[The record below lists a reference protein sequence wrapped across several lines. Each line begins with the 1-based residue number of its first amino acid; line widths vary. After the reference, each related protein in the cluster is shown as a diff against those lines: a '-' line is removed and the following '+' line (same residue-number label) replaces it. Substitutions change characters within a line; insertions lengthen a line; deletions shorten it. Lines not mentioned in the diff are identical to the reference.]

1 MEQALTAHY
10 NTSNYSSNWSHC
22 KEFIPLWADAPHLD
36 LQQQEPGLKIAATQ
50 CSQQPP
56 GGPKFKWFHT
66 LVFRALSSYR
76 LKKEVLVA
84 KYCLSLLCL
93 SPLRQKSH
101 FLWINSCFCL
111 MNSPFFLSV
120 FIHLLFLVY
129 LSAFSFSHSWSG
141 RLRVSVL

>member
-1 MEQALTAHY
+1 MRATLPSIIIAGAVAATQDLPMITSWESSFSVCGMEQALTAHY

-56 GGPKFKWFHT
+56 GGPTFKWFHT

-84 KYCLSLLCL
+84 KYCLTL
-93 SPLRQKSH
+93 S
-101 FLWINSCFCL
+101 C
-111 MNSPFFLSV
+111 
-120 FIHLLFLVY
+120 
-129 LSAFSFSHSWSG
+129 
-141 RLRVSVL
+141 VSVL